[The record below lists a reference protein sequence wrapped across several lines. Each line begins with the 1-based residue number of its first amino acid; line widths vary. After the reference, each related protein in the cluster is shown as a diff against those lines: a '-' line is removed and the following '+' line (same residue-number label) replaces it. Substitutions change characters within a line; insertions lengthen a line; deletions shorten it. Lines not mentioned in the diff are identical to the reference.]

1 MNRGEENV
9 IGGIL
14 ILPLID
20 SGFQFFICYSSLKKC
35 LTLYRNNDGH
45 LAIVRSV
52 QG

>member
-14 ILPLID
+14 ILPFID

-45 LAIVRSV
+45 MAIVRSV